1 MLGRPVMAIVNRA
14 LSIFNPTA
22 NDSML
27 APVCTAILTVE
38 RSPAFCDPEQIWT
51 VLHQKEGR
59 GSQGVAALTSAGKDA
74 CNSVDHS
81 RLISHKG

>member
-1 MLGRPVMAIVNRA
+1 MLDRPVMAIVNRA

-27 APVCTAILTVE
+27 APACTTILTVE
-38 RSPAFCDPEQIWT
+38 RPPAFCDPEQIWA
-51 VLHQKEGR
+51 VLHQKEVR
-59 GSQGVAALTSAGKDA
+59 GSQGVAVLTSAGKDA